1 MVNRQ
6 QVVLHSNNANYQAKY
21 DYARALGR
29 GIATISA
36 SYYSQHPM
44 WVVNGIEDKQ
54 DLRHNSTVG
63 NWVNMEDLKYVIRGL
78 RWATSKISDEGNRYH
93 FCHKIPFANGLIFRF
108 IKSIYMML

>member
-1 MVNRQ
+1 LVQNWNSGTLTTPDGKQAANRFA
-6 QVVLHSNNANYQAKY
+6 SNNTANYQAKY

-54 DLRHNSTVG
+54 DLRHNSAVG
-63 NWVNMEDLKYVIRGL
+63 NWVNMEDLKY
-78 RWATSKISDEGNRYH
+78 SDKSFCVLPTKFQIKKWYH
-93 FCHKIPFANGLIFRF
+93 FFVKRYP
-108 IKSIYMML
+108 S